1 MRAAVL
7 EAPGRVVLQDV
18 ELPAPGPDDLLI
30 AVEVCGV
37 CSSEV
42 DLYLGRNPWASFPVR
57 PGHEVTGRVLA
68 AGARA
73 GGHWIGRRVA
83 AVTAQEGCAQ
93 QVAVPASGCVLLP
106 DNLSPEH
113 ALLEPLS
120 CAVNSYAAIAP
131 PPGDGIVVL
140 GCGFIGLLLI
150 QLLSR
155 LAAPRWLLAVAR
167 SEHSLARALRYGA
180 TAACTLDQV
189 HRQVF
194 ELSSGSG
201 ADITVEATGAEQP
214 LAWAAS
220 LTREEGTL
228 AIVGYHQGAGR
239 QVPVHEWNWKAL
251 RLVNCHVRN
260 PARIMDGAQRA
271 LHLLQAGVLD
281 AAALISHRFALDEA
295 PRAFAV
301 AAERPPDF
309 VKAVIR
315 P

>member
-7 EAPGRVVLQDV
+7 EAPGRVALHDV
-18 ELPAPGPDDLLI
+18 EPPEPGPNDLLV

-42 DLYLGRNPWASFPVR
+42 DLYLGHNPWASFPMR
-57 PGHEVTGRVLA
+57 LGHEVAGRVLA
-68 AGARA
+68 AGANA
-73 GGHWIGRRVA
+73 GHHWIGQRVA
-83 AVTAQEGCAQ
+83 AVTAQGGCAQ
-93 QVAVPASGCVLLP
+93 QVVVPASGCVLLP
-106 DNLSPEH
+106 DDRAPEQ

-120 CAVNSYAAIAP
+120 CAVSSYAAIAP
-131 PPGDGIVVL
+131 PPGEGIMVL
-140 GCGFIGLLLI
+140 GCGFMGLLLI

-167 SEHSLARALRYGA
+167 SEHSLVRAVWFGA
-180 TAACTLDQV
+180 TAAYTLDQV
-189 HRQVF
+189 HQRVA
-194 ELSSGSG
+194 ELSSESG

-220 LTREEGTL
+220 LTRQEGTL

-239 QVPVHEWNWKAL
+239 RVPVHGWNWKAL
-251 RLVNCHVRN
+251 RLVNCHVRH
-260 PARIMDGAQRA
+260 PVRTMDGAQGA
-271 LHLLQAGVLD
+271 LHLLRAGVLVSG
-281 AAALISHRFALDEA
+281 ALISHCFALDEA

-309 VKAVIR
+309 VKAVIQ